1 MISWSFPRPCLG
13 LQNPNAGSHTRGLM
27 VGAYGLIQKTCLRG
41 KPQGNPNLGDGE
53 SDELG
58 GLTVHP

>member
-1 MISWSFPRPCLG
+1 MEFPRPYPG
-13 LQNPNAGSHTRGLM
+13 LQNPNAGSHTGRVI
-27 VGAYGLIQKTCLRG
+27 VGTYGLIQEMCLRG

-58 GLTVHP
+58 GITVHP